1 MYPSPRKQ
9 YQNALWDK
17 SKFYCSFEL
26 KMSCFS
32 QYLCVQCIFY
42 AYYYT
47 KNYGKQANR
56 QRTFVKNY
64 KKTKYSYTNAL
75 FRFRAASALYS
86 ITVSPAQQRRTFWP
100 SVFTGNKSINA
111 HSGHVR
117 QSVAQTLWPA
127 FGNEVLFAIMTLMT
141 ICLSSSEA
149 LPSVP
154 GELEHLV
161 GVLPE
166 PQYPHWGALT
176 AGREGKMVSCSR
188 TTMALVLHF

>member
-1 MYPSPRKQ
+1 
-9 YQNALWDK
+9 
-17 SKFYCSFEL
+17 
-26 KMSCFS
+26 MSCFI
-32 QYLCVQCIFY
+32 QYLCVRCIFLTQGT
-42 AYYYT
+42 AWSRLIGKGLSSKTIKRHT
-47 KNYGKQANR
+47 KWAKEKAKS
-56 QRTFVKNY
+56 VKCIH
-64 KKTKYSYTNAL
+64 KYSYANAL
-75 FRFRAASALYS
+75 FMFRAASALNS

-127 FGNEVLFAIMTLMT
+127 FGNEVPFAIMTLMT
-141 ICLSSSEA
+141 ICLSSLEA

-161 GVLPE
+161 GVLPK

-188 TTMALVLHF
+188 TTMALVLHFKPLV